1 MYSFKEIEEKWQ
13 KKWEEKQVFKA
24 KESKK
29 KKFMILEM
37 FPYPSSYGLH
47 VGHARNYVIGD
58 VFSRFKR
65 MQGFNV
71 LYPMGYDSFGLP
83 AENAAIKE
91 GTHPKEYTE
100 KSIKNFIRQQ
110 KLLGLSYDWTRL
122 VASHTKEYYKWD
134 QWIFLQFLKKGLAYR
149 KKAAV
154 NFCKKCNT
162 VLANEQVVNG
172 KCWRHSDVDVEIKY
186 LEQWFFKI
194 TNYCDDLLKGLDKID
209 WPENIKDMQK
219 NWIGKSH
226 GTEIIFEIPEIGK
239 WPIFTTRPDT
249 IYGVTFMVISAQHP
263 RLMEL
268 VTEKQKKE
276 VEMFLKKVK
285 STSEKDIIDLE
296 KEGAFTGSYAI
307 NPMNNEKVPIY
318 CGNFVV
324 AEYGSGMVMAVPA
337 HDQRDYEF
345 AKKYKINIK
354 QVIEVPL
361 ENKAYT
367 GEGNLINSDK
377 FNGINSKEAIQKIT
391 EYLEKNKLGKK
402 SIQYKLRDWLI
413 SRQRYW
419 GCPIPI
425 VYCDKCGIVPV
436 PENKLPV
443 ELPDNVNF
451 KSGGNPLTTNK
462 EFVNVKCPKCKSD
475 ARRETDTMD
484 TFVDSSW
491 YFFRYCDNKNSKEI
505 FDKKKVNYWMPI
517 NQYIGGREHSTG
529 HLIYCRFFTKV
540 FKEMKLIDFDEP
552 ALKLFNQGDVN
563 KDGLRMSKSKGNVVD
578 PVEIIEKYGT
588 DTLRTFLLFVSSPD
602 SVLEWNDKE
611 IIGIH
616 RFLNSIYELI
626 NFNSFKDNK
635 KDKIILSKLNRTIKD
650 VTVNIEN
657 FEFNKALIKIMGLV
671 NYLESVKDNIS
682 KKTFLEVYEKI
693 ILMLSIFS
701 PHMCE
706 ELWNKL
712 GNKSFICLEKWP
724 NCNEKFINEK
734 LEILENNFENLIR
747 DIKSIIKMIGIEQK
761 EILLIVGYSGM
772 YKKEKINQE
781 DEFNY
786 LKGSKEIL
794 EKEFNCI
801 INILRAEESKEEK
814 AKKAKPLKPAIVI
827 K

>member
-13 KKWEEKQVFKA
+13 KKWEDKQVFKT

-29 KKFMILEM
+29 KKFYILEM
-37 FPYPSSYGLH
+37 WPYPSGLGLH
-47 VGHARNYVIGD
+47 MGHARNYAIGD
-58 VFSRFKR
+58 VYSRFKR
-65 MQGFNV
+65 MNGFNV

-91 GTHPKEYTE
+91 GTHPKKYTE
-100 KSIKNFIRQQ
+100 KSIKNFIKQQ
-110 KLLGLSYDWTRL
+110 KRLGLSYDWTRL
-122 VASHTKEYYKWD
+122 TASHTKEYYKWD

-172 KCWRHSDVDVEIKY
+172 KCWRHSDVDVEIKQ

-194 TNYCDDLLKGLDKID
+194 TDYCDDLLKGLDKID
-209 WPENIKDMQK
+209 WPENIKDMQR

-226 GTEIIFEIPEIGK
+226 GTEIIFEIPGIGN

-249 IYGVTFMVISAQHP
+249 IYGVTFMVVSAQHP
-263 RLMEL
+263 KLMEL
-268 VTEKQKKE
+268 VTEKQKHE
-276 VEMFLKKVK
+276 VEKFLKKVK
-285 STSEKDIIDLE
+285 STSEKDIVDLE

-307 NPMNNEKVPIY
+307 NPANNEKIPVY

-345 AKKYKINIK
+345 ANKYGIKIK
-354 QVIEVPL
+354 QVIQGPL

-367 GEGNLINSDK
+367 GEGILINSDK

-391 EYLEKNKLGKK
+391 DYLEKNKQGKK
-402 SIQYKLRDWLI
+402 TIQYKLRDWLI

-419 GCPIPI
+419 GCPIPVI
-425 VYCDKCGIVPV
+425 YCDKCGMVPV
-436 PENKLPV
+436 LEKDLPV
-443 ELPDNVNF
+443 ELPDKVDF
-451 KSGGNPLTTNK
+451 KSGGNPLATNK
-462 EFVNVKCPKCKSD
+462 NFVNVKCPKCKSN

-491 YFFRYCDNKNSKEI
+491 YFFRYCDNKNNKKI
-505 FDKKKVNYWMPI
+505 FDNKKVNYWMPI

-540 FKEMKLIDFDEP
+540 FKDLKLIDFDEP
-552 ALKLFNQGDVN
+552 VLKLFNQGDVN
-563 KDGLRMSKSKGNVVD
+563 KDGLRMSKSRGNVVD
-578 PVEIIEKYGT
+578 PVEIIDKYGT

-611 IIGIH
+611 IIGIY
-616 RFLNSIYELI
+616 RFLNSFYELI
-626 NFNSFKDNK
+626 NFDSFKDNK
-635 KDKIILSKLNRTIKD
+635 KDKIILSKLNKTIKD
-650 VTVNIEN
+650 VEEN
-657 FEFNKALIKIMGLV
+657 VEKFEYNKALIKIMSLT
-671 NYLESVKDNIS
+671 NYLESVKENLS
-682 KKTFLEVYEKI
+682 KKTFLDVYEKI
-693 ILMLSIFS
+693 TLMLSIFS
-701 PHMCE
+701 PHICE

-724 NCNEKFINEK
+724 SCNEKLINDE
-734 LEILENNFENLIR
+734 LEILEDNFENLVR

-772 YKKEKINQE
+772 YKKEKIKQE
-781 DEFNY
+781 QELNFLQD
-786 LKGSKEIL
+786 SKSIL
-794 EKEFNCI
+794 EKEFNCKF
-801 INILRAEESKEEK
+801 NISRAEDSKEEK